1 MQRRRKPRR
10 RRSTAPLSPHCHH
23 SSLADKASD
32 YEDIWG
38 NSPGASHDE
47 DEDVED
53 PPKPVV
59 LANEE
64 DTALSDKPEDEDA
77 EMVEIRDDNIS
88 SVSTS
93 SNSTLEK
100 MTSASSDRRLS
111 ISRSLSSSPEPE
123 SLVDVHVEP
132 EEIKPP
138 SPFQQ
143 KEEEE
148 EPQRL
153 SVTIIEIRNSPA
165 IEIEEQQVV
174 QENHKIQI
182 VQENKENAMPEL
194 TEVALVRR
202 RTSCSSTES
211 REEINSRR
219 TSPLY
224 SEPADALPAQ
234 IAWKKSQQQGRPLP
248 LPPPFPPSSNTSDF
262 TTFTKDGYVRCTMPS
277 LTQSQSNP
285 RVNVLPPAGQRST
298 INNRIKQIAMPKPPI
313 PPQTT
318 KSSAIEQRKAFPSV
332 IYLPSPGDDSI
343 TIQVNLV
350 FPLNFN
356 LKFIQ
361 MTTFFVCV
369 CFSLHTGS
377 IDDLVPVSGLVH
389 AFPVACSSSS
399 VSSSVDSECG
409 HISSDE
415 TKSLCL

>member
-1 MQRRRKPRR
+1 
-10 RRSTAPLSPHCHH
+10 
-23 SSLADKASD
+23 
-32 YEDIWG
+32 
-38 NSPGASHDE
+38 
-47 DEDVED
+47 
-53 PPKPVV
+53 
-59 LANEE
+59 
-64 DTALSDKPEDEDA
+64 
-77 EMVEIRDDNIS
+77 
-88 SVSTS
+88 
-93 SNSTLEK
+93 

-318 KSSAIEQRKAFPSV
+318 KTSAIEQRKAFPSV